1 MQSNMLRI
9 DLLRHGETTLSHT
22 LRGSI
27 DDALTENG
35 WWQMQHTIQQ
45 HVAAV
50 QVNADVQAMDSPQQ
64 WIEWQAI
71 FSSPLQ
77 RCADFA
83 QHLADQFRLNLIVDA
98 HLQEMDFGDWEGR
111 PTADIY
117 AESPELLAQFWQSP
131 MQYCAPNGETM
142 QHFHARIIQAFE
154 AIQRYMQVHDLNH
167 VLVVSHGGVIKLLK
181 CLALQQPLNQLLSM
195 QAEHGQLSCFEL
207 INANEDDDNA
217 HLQFK
222 CLGPTGTELC

>member
-22 LRGSI
+22 LRGST

-35 WWQMQHTIQQ
+35 WAQMQYTIQQ
-45 HVAAV
+45 HVATI
-50 QVNADVQAMDSPQQ
+50 QDHADTQSLDHPHQAL
-64 WIEWQAI
+64 EWQAI

-83 QHLADQFRLNLIVDA
+83 QHLADQFQLNLIVDA
-98 HLQEMDFGDWEGR
+98 HLQEMDFGDWEGQS
-111 PTADIY
+111 TADIY
-117 AESPELLAQFWQSP
+117 AESPELLAQFWQLP

-154 AIQRYMQVHDLNH
+154 AIQQYMLVHDLNH
-167 VLVVSHGGVIKLLK
+167 VLVVTHGGVIKLLK
-181 CLALQQPLNQLLSM
+181 CLALQQPLNQLLNM

-207 INANEDDDNA
+207 TNADDNKA

-222 CLGPTGTELC
+222 WLEPTGTDLC